1 MPPCQ
6 QSSLV
11 DKHPLSCEEPT
22 HWKRSDSLEKTPM
35 LGKTKGRRRKGQQRI
50 RWLDGIPDS
59 VDMHLSKLGN
69 SEGQGSLACCS
80 PWGHQESD
88 MTEQLNNISC
98 PSVGEF
104 SGTCS
109 MRAHSAKGI
118 KLWLT
123 RAVVAWYFRPTL
135 PPPVA
140 ICWYYRSNTHTEFM
154 CHCLKLVFGM
164 LFSFFS
170 ASLNFTQHLISYIMN
185 SWEHVQVKYV

>member
-88 MTEQLNNISC
+88 MTGQLNNISC
-98 PSVGEF
+98 PSGGRVLRHLFYARSQCQRNQALVDQG
-104 SGTCS
+104 SGSLIFQT
-109 MRAHSAKGI
+109 HSATPCCY
-118 KLWLT
+118 LL
-123 RAVVAWYFRPTL
+123 VL
-135 PPPVA
+135 P
-140 ICWYYRSNTHTEFM
+140 F
-154 CHCLKLVFGM
+154 
-164 LFSFFS
+164 
-170 ASLNFTQHLISYIMN
+170 
-185 SWEHVQVKYV
+185 KYSH